1 MVFFYTKSL
10 KSSVHFTLH
19 HLLIWTKS
27 HFQYMWLVEMIFGS
41 RFLMYFKIQSQ
52 LSKCFIFANYSLSP
66 LNSVF
71 SYVFSALL
79 KQNNMKFSQW
89 LMPLVFFESAIGNIL
104 FSLINFKESI
114 HFRVLEVEAIIYNS
128 YIYNVL
134 CNVYIIFT
142 ILHNII

>member
-1 MVFFYTKSL
+1 MTQMQPLILETSVCHGCNPKKTKKKKKRKEKKYVMIFFYTKSL

-52 LSKCFIFANYSLSP
+52 LSKRFIFANYSLSS

-71 SYVFSALL
+71 SYVFSVVL

-89 LMPLVFFESAIGNIL
+89 LTPLVFLSQL
-104 FSLINFKESI
+104 
-114 HFRVLEVEAIIYNS
+114 
-128 YIYNVL
+128 
-134 CNVYIIFT
+134 
-142 ILHNII
+142 

>member
-52 LSKCFIFANYSLSP
+52 LSKRFIFANYSLSS

-71 SYVFSALL
+71 SYVFSVVL